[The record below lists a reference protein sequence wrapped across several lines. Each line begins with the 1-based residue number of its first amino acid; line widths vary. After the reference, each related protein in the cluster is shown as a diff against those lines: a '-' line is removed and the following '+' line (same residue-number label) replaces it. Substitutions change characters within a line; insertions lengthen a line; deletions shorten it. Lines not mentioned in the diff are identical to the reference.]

1 MEYLSHSCLAGLCA
15 RTFQQQTP
23 YPWVNVPGTLT
34 EQGYEQLRATL
45 PDISL
50 FEKHVSMKRAFGQGY
65 QDRFL
70 LHYRPGVPVAA
81 PWQEFIEELRGPAYH
96 AFIRRMFDLP
106 RGKSIIFTMEWYF
119 AWQGCAV
126 PPHCDARRK
135 LGTHIFYFN
144 TEDDW
149 AEDWGGRILLL
160 DDGGKWHPHTG
171 PGFDDLKTSVSLDP
185 RGNGSL
191 LFQRTE
197 HSWHGVRPLACPP
210 DALRKLFIVTI
221 NIPTFQVIWRRLRG
235 KDPDGYPLRKAA

>member
-1 MEYLSHSCLAGLCA
+1 
-15 RTFQQQTP
+15 
-23 YPWVNVPGTLT
+23 
-34 EQGYEQLRATL
+34 
-45 PDISL
+45 
-50 FEKHVSMKRAFGQGY
+50 
-65 QDRFL
+65 
-70 LHYRPGVPVAA
+70 
-81 PWQEFIEELRGPAYH
+81 
-96 AFIRRMFDLP
+96 
-106 RGKSIIFTMEWYF
+106 
-119 AWQGCAV
+119 
-126 PPHCDARRK
+126 